1 MYILDTNVISEIR
14 KAKSN
19 RADNNVIAW
28 ANSTPSSEMFV
39 SAITILELEM
49 GVLAKQRK
57 DPEQGNILRAWLDN
71 HVMIAFADRILPFD
85 TAIAQ
90 RCAKLHIP
98 NPKSDRDAMIGA
110 TALTHG
116 MRLVTRNVA
125 DFQWMNLDIINPWEN
140 S

>member
-19 RADNNVIAW
+19 RADTNVIAW

-85 TAIAQ
+85 TAVAK

-110 TALTHG
+110 TVLTHG

-125 DFQWMNLDIINPWEN
+125 DFQWMNLDIINPWKN